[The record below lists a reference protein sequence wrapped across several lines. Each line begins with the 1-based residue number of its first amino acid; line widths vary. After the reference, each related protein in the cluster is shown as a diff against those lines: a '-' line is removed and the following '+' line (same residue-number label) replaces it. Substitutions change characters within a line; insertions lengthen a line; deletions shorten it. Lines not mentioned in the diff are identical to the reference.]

1 MSGMRGTGMEDREW
15 ICIQPE
21 YVARFQCDGSKC
33 QSKCCQG
40 WQITLDAATCH
51 KYEDIPDAE
60 LRQALKKDVVWHAPS
75 RTHRMKMRPNG
86 ACPMLRDDMLCRIQR
101 SCGESYLSDTCASF
115 PRRTFRC
122 GTFVE
127 RALSLACPV
136 AARLALLDP
145 APMRLVQV
153 TLQGERSGSFF
164 QPNLGAVPQ
173 GAHLLSLQMAGISI
187 LQTRQ
192 LTLHERLAALGR
204 YCQQVDALLQA
215 GQGDRID
222 ALMDPGPTL
231 AELRGSRKAVG
242 AGAFQPDHWL
252 RFLLG
257 LLDVLYGTGI
267 VLYSDEQINYVPY
280 ITEAF
285 GLDGTPKPLSELRVA
300 YQRNRKLYQQY
311 VVEPYGHVLEHY
323 LVQEYFN
330 DLYPCKLAGS
340 CVHNFAV
347 YLVFYEFLEL
357 VLMSVAAKR
366 RDQLTVED
374 ILGVIERLA
383 QRTDHASVFLAE
395 TEKALQAV
403 SWSLAELLA
412 GLVEENEGGSRCDR
426 MIF

>member
-1 MSGMRGTGMEDREW
+1 MSGMRGTGMEDHGL

-21 YVARFQCDGSKC
+21 YVGSFQCDGSRCK
-33 QSKCCQG
+33 SKCCQG
-40 WQITLDAATCH
+40 WQITIDVGTCQN
-51 KYEDIPDAE
+51 YENIPNTE
-60 LRQALKKDVVWHAPS
+60 LRKALKKDVVWHAPS
-75 RTHRMKMRPNG
+75 RTHRMKMRPDG
-86 ACPMLRDDMLCRIQR
+86 SCPMLREDMLCQIQR
-101 SCGESYLSDTCASF
+101 SCGEAYLSDTCASF

-136 AARLALLDP
+136 VSRLALLDP

-153 TLQGERSGSFF
+153 ALKGERTANFF
-164 QPNLGAVPQ
+164 EPDLEAVPQ
-173 GAHLLSLQMAGISI
+173 GRYLLSLQLAGISI

-192 LTLHERLAALGR
+192 LTINERLVALGY
-204 YCQQVDALLQA
+204 YCQQVDSLLEN
-215 GQGDRID
+215 GQGARVDT
-222 ALMDPGPTL
+222 LMDSSLTL
-231 AELRGSRKAVG
+231 VGLRSSREAVG
-242 AGAFQPDHWL
+242 AGAFKLDCWL
-252 RFLLG
+252 RFMLG
-257 LLDVLYGTGI
+257 LLDSLYGTGI

-285 GLDGTPKPLSELRVA
+285 GLDGTPKDLSELRTA
-300 YQRNRKLYQQY
+300 YRQNREMYQQY
-311 VVEPYGHVLEHY
+311 VVEPYGYVLEHY

-330 DLYPCKLAGS
+330 NLYPCKLGGD
-340 CVHNFAV
+340 CVHDFAV

-412 GLVEENEGGSRCDR
+412 GLVEENEGELRCDR